1 MAEALASASRGN
13 YPIQPPFQSVAGS
26 ERSAAVILMSFD
38 LYEIPIKVR
47 SRSSRKNIR
56 QMATD
61 TRVKEPSRF

>member
-1 MAEALASASRGN
+1 MAAALASASRAN
-13 YPIQPPFQSVAGS
+13 HPIQPPFQLVAGS

-61 TRVKEPSRF
+61 TRLKEPSRF